1 MGLETSQRLLP
12 HERWYAEKLLE
23 RQRTHRTPGIVRAEL
38 NLGRD
43 GMILMAA
50 AFTYS
55 IPGMATA
62 FIGVVLLY
70 ASNGTQP
77 LLVIAHYVTWIGI
90 VIMLPGIFR
99 SLQAIRAGRAFRGG
113 RPYIRY

>member
-1 MGLETSQRLLP
+1 MGLETSRHLLP

-50 AFTYS
+50 AFTYG

-77 LLVIAHYVTWIGI
+77 LLGIAHYVTWIGVAI
-90 VIMLPGIFR
+90 ILPGIFR
-99 SLQAIRAGRAFRGG
+99 ALQAIRAGRTFRDD
-113 RPYIRY
+113 RPYMRY